1 MRIAILEAGSPP
13 ARLDRFPSYGAMTA
27 RMIGPAHDSTI
38 FDVRAGRMPTDWQAF
53 DGYAVTGSA
62 AGVYDPLPWIAPLI
76 AALRALPPEKRLV
89 GICFGHQVMAEAY
102 GGRAIRSE
110 KGRALG
116 LHGYAVTERA
126 PFMDDATRIAVAAF
140 HQDQVVVAPPATRV
154 LAASAFTPYAMLE
167 YRDRAALSVQFHPE
181 FEPDYTRALI
191 AGHADAQDDPER
203 AQAALASLDAP
214 DDRHR
219 VAGWIRRFLEQE

>member
-13 ARLDRFPSYGAMTA
+13 ARLARFPSYGAMTA
-27 RMIGPAHDSTI
+27 RMIGPAHAGTI
-38 FDVRAGRMPTDWQAF
+38 LDVRAGELPTDPGDF

-76 AALRALPPEKRLV
+76 GFLRALPPGKRLV

-102 GGRAIRSE
+102 GGRAVRSE

-116 LHGYAVTERA
+116 LHSYAVTERA
-126 PFMDDATRIAVAAF
+126 PYMDDAARIAVAAF
-140 HQDQVVVAPPATRV
+140 HQDQVVEAPPATRV
-154 LAASAFTPYAMLE
+154 LAASAFTPYAMLA

-191 AGHADAQDDPER
+191 AGHSDARDAPER
-203 AQAALASLDAP
+203 TRAALTSLDAP
-214 DDRHR
+214 DDRQR
-219 VAGWIRRFLEQE
+219 VGGWIRRFLEQQ

>member
-13 ARLDRFPSYGAMTA
+13 ARLARFPSYGTMTA
-27 RMIGPAHDSTI
+27 RMIGPAHACAI
-38 FDVRAGRMPTDWQAF
+38 VDVRAGELPADPEDF

-76 AALRALPPEKRLV
+76 GFLRALPPDKPLV
-89 GICFGHQVMAEAY
+89 GICFGHQAMAEAY
-102 GGRAIRSE
+102 GGRAVRSE

-116 LHGYAVTERA
+116 LHSYAVTERA
-126 PFMDDATRIAVAAF
+126 PFMDEAARIAVAAF
-140 HQDQVVVAPPATRV
+140 HQDQVVVAPPAARV
-154 LAASAFTPYAMLE
+154 LAASAFTPYAMLA

-191 AGHADAQDDPER
+191 AGHSEAQDDPER

-219 VAGWIRRFLEQE
+219 VGGWIRRFLEGD